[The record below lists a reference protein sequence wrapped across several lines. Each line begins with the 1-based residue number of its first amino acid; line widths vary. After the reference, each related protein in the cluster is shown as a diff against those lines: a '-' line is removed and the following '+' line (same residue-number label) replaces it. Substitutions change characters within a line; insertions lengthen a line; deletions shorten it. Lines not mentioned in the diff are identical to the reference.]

1 MCPATA
7 RWQGLVD
14 GNKNVNVLSP
24 ATFAA
29 SLVLLTLS
37 VNTAQAAGQGNGVVT
52 LGGEI
57 IDTACTLD
65 TGSAF
70 QVIEMDPM
78 PVGRMIREGEG
89 DPHPFTLRLIGCS
102 LTRQDPNHL
111 GERLPDWQHV
121 RVTFEGEPDREGR
134 SFAARGTS
142 QGVAL
147 HIIDALGRESL
158 PGVPMP
164 LVSISASKDQVL
176 HYTLRLVGNDQPM
189 YVGSHSAAVRFR
201 LEYY

>member
-1 MCPATA
+1 VKA
-7 RWQGLVD
+7 
-14 GNKNVNVLSP
+14 LSP
-24 ATFAA
+24 AALAT

-37 VNTAQAAGQGNGVVT
+37 VNTVLAAGQGSGIVR

-70 QVIEMDPM
+70 QIIEMDPA
-78 PVGRMIREGEG
+78 PVGRLIREGEG
-89 DPHPFTLRLIGCS
+89 DPHPFTLRLVGCS
-102 LTRQDPNHL
+102 LTRYDPDHI

-134 SFAARGTS
+134 SFAATGTS

-147 HIIDALGRESL
+147 HIIDAQGRESL

-164 LVSISASKDQVL
+164 LVPFSATKDQVL

-189 YVGSHSAAVRFR
+189 SVGSHSAAVRFR